1 VLCFYFVFL
10 CLVYTMVPGLSIF
23 DSSKCL
29 IWYSPTFIYI
39 VLTFLSALHQHEI
52 FDTINTLFRIISI
65 PSKCYYFRPLDHM
78 ISMECSALD
87 FRSQC
92 TQQKLQPICAVLS
105 FDPQLKKK
113 SIKGRYQL
121 NHFICIKNFN
131 AETITSLKLN
141 LVSFFIC
148 CCSHYERKTICFY
161 IFLISDR

>member
-1 VLCFYFVFL
+1 MQYL
-10 CLVYTMVPGLSIF
+10 TQSIR
-23 DSSKCL
+23 
-29 IWYSPTFIYI
+29 
-39 VLTFLSALHQHEI
+39 
-52 FDTINTLFRIISI
+52 LFRIISI

-131 AETITSLKLN
+131 AETITSLKWRISN
-141 LVSFFIC
+141 QTFGAIKNGQSRHHSV
-148 CCSHYERKTICFY
+148 HKTKKNKIKTQHNMC
-161 IFLISDR
+161 